1 MPFSVQI
8 KINDKLFLRDPEQ
21 SRLGRN
27 IIGSSIKLIEKLGFE
42 EFTFKKLAKEINST
56 EASIYRY
63 FENKHKLLVY
73 LISWYYA
80 WLEFQIDYHTNNISD
95 PETKLRIILKII
107 AESYKDDPNIT
118 HIDESLLHKIVVA
131 ESAKA
136 YLTKQVDQE
145 NKEGFFANYKVLCRK
160 IAGVIREIKPDYP
173 YPHSLVSTIVETTHE
188 QIFFAQHLPTLS
200 DISPSDNS
208 FSNIYEF
215 LEHFVFSALNSKI
228 KEKPPQTE

>member
-1 MPFSVQI
+1 MGVSISI
-8 KINDKLFLRDPEQ
+8 KLNEKFYLRDPEG
-21 SRLGRN
+21 SELGKN
-27 IIGSSIKLIEKLGFE
+27 IISNSIKLIDELGFE

-80 WLEFQIDYHTNNISD
+80 WIEFQVEYQTKNITD
-95 PETKLRIILKII
+95 PHKKLRIIISI
-107 AESYKDDPNIT
+107 VSESYKEDPNIS

-145 NKEGFFANYKVLCRK
+145 NNEGFFINYKRLCKK
-160 IAGVIREIKPDYP
+160 IADVISEYNSEYP
-173 YPHSLVSTIVETTHE
+173 YPHSLASTLVETAHE
-188 QIFFAQHLPTLS
+188 QIFFAQHLPSLS
-200 DISPSDNS
+200 DIRIKNKNFTGIAD
-208 FSNIYEF
+208 F
-215 LEHFVFSALNSKI
+215 LEHLVFSCIQLK
-228 KEKPPQTE
+228 